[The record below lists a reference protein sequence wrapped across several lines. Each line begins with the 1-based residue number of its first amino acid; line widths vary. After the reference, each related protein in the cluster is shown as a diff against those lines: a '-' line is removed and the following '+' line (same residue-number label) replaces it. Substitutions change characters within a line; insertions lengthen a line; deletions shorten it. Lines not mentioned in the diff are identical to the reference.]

1 LYFNP
6 EKFADANTFKAN
18 FSQKLFSNT
27 LGSNSSLWIKTSTEN
42 WKFMARGSYNTHSDY
57 RVSGGDRV
65 TNTRYNE
72 TDFKTGIG
80 YSNSSF
86 SSVSSIQLQ

>member
-1 LYFNP
+1 MQIRL
-6 EKFADANTFKAN
+6 
-18 FSQKLFSNT
+18 KLILVRSCFPILREQLIS
-27 LGSNSSLWIKTSTEN
+27 WIKTSTEN

-72 TDFKTGIG
+72 TDFKSWNWI
-80 YSNSSF
+80 
-86 SSVSSIQLQ
+86 